1 MGVDMSLSPAKV
13 TWWLLGT
20 AHGTGLGTD
29 GRSKVA
35 GTGRLNPRVV
45 SGKAKAAGCAPGL
58 GCREP
63 SLRAGC
69 ASFQLDRQIWSE
81 AR

>member
-20 AHGTGLGTD
+20 EHGTGL
-29 GRSKVA
+29 

-45 SGKAKAAGCAPGL
+45 SGKAKAAGCAL
-58 GCREP
+58 GQGCQEP

>member
-20 AHGTGLGTD
+20 EHGTGLGTD
-29 GRSKVA
+29 GRSEVA

-45 SGKAKAAGCAPGL
+45 SGKAKATGCAPGQ
-58 GCREP
+58 GCRDP
-63 SLRAGC
+63 PYVQGVPAFS
-69 ASFQLDRQIWSE
+69 
-81 AR
+81 